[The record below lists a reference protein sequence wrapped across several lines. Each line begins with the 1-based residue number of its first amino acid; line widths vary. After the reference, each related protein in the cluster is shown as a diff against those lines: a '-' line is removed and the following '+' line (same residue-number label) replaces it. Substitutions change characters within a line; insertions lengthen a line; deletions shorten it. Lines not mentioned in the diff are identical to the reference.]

1 MVTRNKWIFECSKR
15 DERMDRWSMATTWDV
30 MLKPL
35 YLMDKHTH
43 ARSIPYTRTSIC
55 FARSSR
61 SSPFYDRSV
70 LAFFFLHTPIV
81 RSIHAPEHG
90 HRRKKKHEQTHSTLM
105 RNISK
110 SKLSCHRSIFIFF
123 LYLCCYW
130 LLFDRPHYLPLRAWH
145 FISVVLMPF
154 VSTFLVFCSRLFWPA
169 VLWPAL
175 LVVCVCER

>member
-1 MVTRNKWIFECSKR
+1 
-15 DERMDRWSMATTWDV
+15 

-61 SSPFYDRSV
+61 SSPFYDRSMLV
-70 LAFFFLHTPIV
+70 VFSPHSYRALNP
-81 RSIHAPEHG
+81 RSRTRAQA
-90 HRRKKKHEQTHSTLM
+90 KKKHEQTHSTLM

-145 FISVVLMPF
+145 FISVVLMPI